1 MPSAL
6 APSTESRTLQRLL
19 EITQDILQAPE
30 IGDALDSIAR
40 GLRELFGFRYV
51 GIVAA
56 AAPGGE
62 MSRRVLLGLSPGLEN
77 ARLGERVPRE
87 AILSLL
93 APEYEVVPHCFYIP
107 AESNAKWAYN
117 IYSGDLPRDA
127 PRSDPGAWHERD
139 SITLVLADRDGSM
152 LGYISVDGPLDGRV
166 PSHET
171 LRQMQLFVNL
181 LGLALTNA
189 RAHVAE
195 IERRHVVEKT
205 SRAQS
210 DFFSMVS
217 HEVRSPL
224 AAIRGATA
232 LLQTHFESL
241 APERRSEL
249 LQVLG
254 SSTTR
259 LSAIFEDF
267 LLLSRM
273 DAGKLTLRLESTDAI
288 SVVEESVARIRSEHP
303 DREFR
308 TLYLE
313 PVPRVQADAGR
324 LVQVLTNLLSNAA
337 KYSSPH
343 SVIAVELRE
352 EAERLSFAVK
362 NEGPGIAE
370 ADRDRLFTRF
380 GRLSAAND
388 NSIGLGLYICSE
400 LAGLMGGTIGCES
413 EPGRLTTFWFT
424 LPRAQA

>member
-1 MPSAL
+1 
-6 APSTESRTLQRLL
+6 
-19 EITQDILQAPE
+19 
-30 IGDALDSIAR
+30 
-40 GLRELFGFRYV
+40 
-51 GIVAA
+51 
-56 AAPGGE
+56 
-62 MSRRVLLGLSPGLEN
+62 
-77 ARLGERVPRE
+77 
-87 AILSLL
+87 
-93 APEYEVVPHCFYIP
+93 
-107 AESNAKWAYN
+107 
-117 IYSGDLPRDA
+117 
-127 PRSDPGAWHERD
+127 
-139 SITLVLADRDGSM
+139 M

-273 DAGKLTLRLESTDAI
+273 DAGKLTLRLESTDAV

-424 LPRAQA
+424 LPRAQG

>member
-1 MPSAL
+1 
-6 APSTESRTLQRLL
+6 
-19 EITQDILQAPE
+19 
-30 IGDALDSIAR
+30 
-40 GLRELFGFRYV
+40 
-51 GIVAA
+51 
-56 AAPGGE
+56 
-62 MSRRVLLGLSPGLEN
+62 
-77 ARLGERVPRE
+77 
-87 AILSLL
+87 
-93 APEYEVVPHCFYIP
+93 
-107 AESNAKWAYN
+107 
-117 IYSGDLPRDA
+117 
-127 PRSDPGAWHERD
+127 
-139 SITLVLADRDGSM
+139 
-152 LGYISVDGPLDGRV
+152 
-166 PSHET
+166 
-171 LRQMQLFVNL
+171 MQLFVNL

-232 LLQTHFESL
+232 LLQTHFESI

-273 DAGKLTLRLESTDAI
+273 DAGKLTLRLESTDAV

-380 GRLSAAND
+380 GHLSAAND

-400 LAGLMGGTIGCES
+400 LVGLMGGTIGCES
-413 EPGRLTTFWFT
+413 EPGRLTTFWFA